1 MDFYRLIEEFRKYY
15 YTTLLM
21 LIVELAALIIGLL
34 YVRKEKAGRFFITY
48 IAFDFCILLAVLYM
62 ETNLRI
68 SRTFHSY
75 FQDTTNTLVAYVEL
89 LVYFYFF
96 KKVLKGNRI
105 KVILTRLAVIYSV
118 IIIIFLATKF
128 VFDTNRYSYIAYITG
143 AIEFI
148 FLLVP
153 CIYYFL
159 HLFKANSSLPLTD
172 RPSFWIVTGIFF
184 FSLISIPY
192 YLLNRYFFSTQYEL
206 RYLFNAVLYY
216 IPFTA
221 NFIFLIKAF
230 LCKKTLTI

>member
-1 MDFYRLIEEFRKYY
+1 MF
-15 YTTLLM
+15 
-21 LIVELAALIIGLL
+21 IVELATLIIGLL
-34 YVRKEKAGRFFITY
+34 YVRKEKSGRLFIAY

-68 SRTFHSY
+68 SRKFYSY
-75 FQDTTNTLVAYVEL
+75 FQFTSNTLVAYVEL

-96 KKVLKGNRI
+96 KKILKGNRI
-105 KVILTRLAVIYSV
+105 NILLTRLSVIYSI

-128 VFDTNRYSYIAYITG
+128 GIDITRYSYIAYMTG
-143 AIEFI
+143 AIEFV
-148 FLLVP
+148 FMLVP
-153 CIYYFL
+153 CVYYFL
-159 HLFKANSSLPLTD
+159 HLFKVNSPLPLTN

-192 YLLNRYFFSTQYEL
+192 YLLNRYFFSTQNEL
-206 RYLFNAVLYY
+206 RYLFNAVLYF

-230 LCKKTLTI
+230 LCKKPLTI